1 MDVLFSSEGCCRR
14 QETSNFEAV
23 QHSIE
28 CGAGTAVMLAVY
40 STSIIVIRGKRAC
53 LWGSV
58 YLDSFGEED
67 RDLKRGKTSHFLGN
81 TNMDGYLP
89 VLLYVVFVCTCD
101 CDWLSQEVNANDH
114 MKLLHPAI

>member
-1 MDVLFSSEGCCRR
+1 MFRISRREPCCRR

-28 CGAGTAVMLAVY
+28 CGAGTAVLLAVY

-67 RDLKRGKTSHFLGN
+67 RDLKRGK
-81 TNMDGYLP
+81 
-89 VLLYVVFVCTCD
+89 
-101 CDWLSQEVNANDH
+101 
-114 MKLLHPAI
+114 